1 MSSTSTKS
9 KMSPALMAAMD
20 RTRDFIA
27 SNFGSANVR
36 QILVTVF
43 GNKNPEP
50 DHIDAAHR
58 TLREDERFDIVGE
71 GAAAV
76 VTIKGPATEP
86 ETLDPQALAA
96 GAAAEDR
103 QDEPAPP
110 TEHELTTASEFPD
123 HPNEDSAAAF
133 HKAVAEKMET
143 PPADQA
149 PTIDAQ
155 PTNEIVLKACAAAIL
170 SGMAANS
177 GEAPEALDV
186 IGYAKEEVA
195 AAVGN
200 LFLGGLV
207 EKVNDSGAILL
218 VLTCAGWTEAMALA
232 KKKADAELQ
241 KKNDELRALHKHIFT
256 EKELAEEVRACEHEV
271 EAAKQT
277 VAACKES
284 LAEANK
290 KLAAFVRGDVQTS
303 FLAEDSATAPTG
315 EVTAYEKGMQAWDP
329 AKAEAVN
336 PFRDDPQRTDWQR
349 GYDAGK
355 KQNPKKEPA
364 AKAGDPVFPGAPK
377 AIHKTADEI
386 GTDID
391 VLDRAMMDEPERNEI
406 RIGTPLNV
414 ATNTVSA
421 YEREYL
427 VIEGA
432 GGGPDFQYLALPLY
446 TKDEWQQL
454 YEARFGRCVEGI
466 DQTEDAKTQRQ
477 IGGEFCGKVV
487 KLGRKKA
494 VIGPVDDALCITAID
509 DNATT
514 PPAEDEPEDD
524 EADQDDIGDGSG
536 TGD

>member
-1 MSSTSTKS
+1 MSSTTKPKFS
-9 KMSPALMAAMD
+9 AALQAMMD
-20 RTRDFIA
+20 KTRDFIA
-27 SNFGSANVR
+27 GNKGSANVR
-36 QILVTVF
+36 QILVAVF
-43 GNKNPEP
+43 HNQNPAP
-50 DHIDAAHR
+50 DHIEAAHR
-58 TLREDERFDIVGE
+58 TLREDDRFIITGE
-71 GAAAV
+71 GAAAI
-76 VTIKGPATEP
+76 VTVKGADAEP
-86 ETLDPQALAA
+86 ETLDVQALAA
-96 GAAAEDR
+96 GSAAEER
-103 QDEPAPP
+103 QEEPAAEAP
-110 TEHELTTASEFPD
+110 
-123 HPNEDSAAAF
+123 
-133 HKAVAEKMET
+133 AVPESVPAET
-143 PPADQA
+143 PAEDQE
-149 PTIDAQ
+149 PNIDAQ
-155 PTNEIVLKACAAAIL
+155 PSNEIVLKACAAAIL

-177 GEAPEALDV
+177 GESPEVLDV
-186 IGYAKEEVA
+186 IGYAKEEIT
-195 AAVGN
+195 AAVGV

-207 EKVNDSGAILL
+207 EKVNDNGSVLL

-232 KKKADAELQ
+232 KKKADEELA
-241 KKNDELRALHKHIFT
+241 KKNDELRALHRHVAT

-303 FLAEDSATAPTG
+303 FLGDDSPTAPTG
-315 EVTAYEKGMQAWDP
+315 EVTAYEQGFRTWDP
-329 AKAEAVN
+329 KKADAINPYPTDPQMSDWARGYEAAKA
-336 PFRDDPQRTDWQR
+336 
-349 GYDAGK
+349 
-355 KQNPKKEPA
+355 QNPKTEPA

-391 VLDRAMMDEPERNEI
+391 ALDRAMMDEPERQEI

-432 GGGPDFQYLALPLY
+432 GDGPDFQYLALPLY

-466 DQTEDAKTQRQ
+466 DQTDEAKAQRQ
-477 IGGEFCGKVV
+477 TGGEFCGKVV
-487 KLGRKKA
+487 KIGRKKA

-509 DNATT
+509 DSATT

-524 EADQDDIGDGSG
+524 QDDEDQDDA
-536 TGD
+536 